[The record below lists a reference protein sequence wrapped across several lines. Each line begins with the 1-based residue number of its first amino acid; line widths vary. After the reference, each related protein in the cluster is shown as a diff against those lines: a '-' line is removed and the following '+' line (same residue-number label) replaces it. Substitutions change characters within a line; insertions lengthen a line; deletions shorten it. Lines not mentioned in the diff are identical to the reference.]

1 MTQPPEYPAYPG
13 PEQPPVPPPAGAQPP
28 PPPGYQPPPPPGY
41 QPPPPAG
48 YQPPQQPYGATP
60 QGTPWG
66 GYAGWWSRVG
76 ATILDSLIGFAIA
89 IIPIGLGAFLAFK
102 DSETDPLTNTT
113 TGVEPIGVI
122 IMVLGYVLIFAF
134 QIWNTV
140 FRQGRK
146 GQTLGKQI
154 VGIQVVKADT
164 GQFLGAG
171 TAFLRWLMSAILGGL
186 CFLDYL
192 WPLWDA
198 KKQTWHDMIVGSVV
212 IKK

>member
-1 MTQPPEYPAYPG
+1 MTQPPQYPSYPG
-13 PEQPPVPPPAGAQPP
+13 PEQPASPSVPGD
-28 PPPGYQPPPPPGY
+28 QPPPPPGY

-66 GYAGWWSRVG
+66 AYAGWWSRVG
-76 ATILDSLIGFAIA
+76 ATILDSLIGFAVA
-89 IIPIGLGAFLAFK
+89 VIPIAAGAILAFK
-102 DSETDPLTNTT
+102 DAETDPITDEISG
-113 TGVEPIGVI
+113 GVDPLGIG
-122 IMVLGYVLIFAF
+122 IMVLGYILIFAF
-134 QIWNTV
+134 QIWNAV

-171 TAFLRWLMSAILGGL
+171 TAFLRWLLSAILGGL

-192 WPLWDA
+192 WPLWDS